1 MILLELV
8 LELELVLVPEL
19 KFCFHII
26 FKLVNGAQMGF
37 STDAIHAGQKPDPVT
52 GAVIT
57 PIYQTS
63 TYAQEEL
70 GKHKGYEYGRTQNLT
85 RESLEKNIA
94 VLEKGKFGIAFSSG
108 VAATQAL
115 MSLVKAGDHVIVSN
129 NVYGGTYRLFELV
142 MTDYG
147 INFSWVN
154 TSKLENIKDA
164 IKENTKMVFLETP
177 TNPML
182 NITDL
187 TGAAGICRK
196 NNLISIVDN
205 TFMSPYFQNPL
216 TMGIDIVLH
225 SSTKY
230 INGHSDVIGGI
241 LITNDDKIHNRLR
254 YIQNAAGAIPSPF
267 DCWLV
272 LRSTKT
278 LAVRMER
285 HNKNAVELAEFL
297 NKSDFIKKV
306 FYPGLKSHPQ
316 YELAKKQMR
325 GFGGMV
331 SVELKDMET
340 TKKLLKNVKIF
351 TLGES
356 LGGVESLISHPA
368 SMTHAS
374 VPKDEREKLGVT
386 DTLVRFSVGIEDI
399 EDLIADIKQS
409 IL

>member
-1 MILLELV
+1 
-8 LELELVLVPEL
+8 
-19 KFCFHII
+19 
-26 FKLVNGAQMGF
+26 MGF
-37 STDAIHAGQKPDPVT
+37 STDAIHAGQTPDPVT

-70 GKHKGYEYGRTQNLT
+70 GKHKGYEYGRTHNLT
-85 RESLEKNIA
+85 RQAMEKNIA
-94 VLEKGKFGIAFSSG
+94 TLERGKYGIAFASG
-108 VAATQAL
+108 LAATHAL
-115 MSLVKAGDHVIVSN
+115 MSLIKAGDHVVISD

-142 MTDYG
+142 MKDFG
-147 INFSWVN
+147 IEFSWIN
-154 TSKLENIKDA
+154 TSDLANIENAVKA
-164 IKENTKMVFLETP
+164 NTKLVYLETP

-182 NITDL
+182 NLTDL
-187 TGAAGICRK
+187 EGAAKICK
-196 NNLISIVDN
+196 KHNLISIVDN

-216 TMGIDIVLH
+216 TLGCDIVLH

-241 LITNDDKIHNRLR
+241 IVTNDDKIHERLR
-254 YIQNAAGAIPSPF
+254 YIQNAAGGIPSPF

-285 HNKNAVELAEFL
+285 HNKNAIELANYLE
-297 NKSDFIKKV
+297 KSKLAKKV
-306 FYPGLKSHPQ
+306 YYPGLPSHPQ
-316 YELAKKQMR
+316 YDLAKKQMR
-325 GFGGMV
+325 GFGGMI
-331 SVELKDMET
+331 SVDFGDFEMA
-340 TKKLLKNVKIF
+340 KKILKNVKVF

-374 VPKDEREKLGVT
+374 VPKSDRDKMGLTES
-386 DTLVRFSVGIEDI
+386 LVRFSVGIEDI
-399 EDLIADIKQS
+399 EDLIADIENALK
-409 IL
+409 